1 MIEIISDPTEE
12 QFKIYE
18 SWSIS
23 ATGSNAPPLFQIEG
37 DTYIVMITDLQNI
50 SKISTFK
57 FDYTLE
63 TPNRYLLPYYRM
75 SRDSN
80 AWTDWY
86 DLPTNITEFPPFND
100 KDTIFIELKFVR
112 GGSSNTGQIKLLN
125 WSLEGIKFRNQYD
138 GESTIILSPTNNQV
152 IIKPPFIYKVFKIT
166 DIEILSSDPTLTNVV
181 IKYRYSQDYGRSVTN
196 WEYFT
201 KDNLITAKISPIR
214 FFQVEYLIEY
224 TGTNPVKIFDIN
236 IIGDF
241 QNVSEDYK
249 KTNLYGIRE
258 NCNCVRL
265 GIVGDLDSSTT
276 TPTGGNQT
284 LLTQTE
290 PTNTLPILSKD
301 QINSLYKPYQL
312 PKATELLTKM
322 TNDANQMFGHEVVYF
337 ITDPDKKG
345 IDHTFHEFQLF
356 NYVCEK
362 LIKVSVENNQFP
374 DNQITMNQFDLSL
387 FEAFEV
393 HVPKQFFKEQFG
405 PEKRPSKEDFLW
417 FCELNRMFIVEHA
430 QQFRSFNNNAVYYK
444 LHLKKYVQKANVI
457 GVNQAITD
465 KVKELTKN
473 STINELFGKENQEEK
488 KAVANKEEFRPLTR
502 DVTRVSIMAEIVK
515 ELIEN
520 AEIVISKNNYELSSV
535 TYSSIP
541 SYPAVTYRNIPNY
554 FSPSDNLAFSC
565 WFSINNYLDSD
576 NYNFLNYYDE
586 SNQVGFRFDLN
597 ADNFKVRIN
606 QIEYDFPIHT
616 PTGGAD
622 GLLEDTWYAYL
633 INIDQRNRKISQ
645 YIYKRDIEDED
656 LGSRVISTKLKLVYS
671 INSDLNNFEFNIDNV
686 NANILG
692 SDMKITNIRLMSD
705 IIPFEQ
711 QSNFLNQYH
720 LRDDTKYLIFADN
733 ANMRLTLPYMPL
745 SQVSIKNVG

>member
-12 QFKIYE
+12 QFKVYE
-18 SWSIS
+18 TWSPTEIGINS
-23 ATGSNAPPLFQIEG
+23 APTFSNSG
-37 DTYIVMITDLQNI
+37 DEYIVTIADLTNI
-50 SKISTFK
+50 SKFSTFK

-63 TPNRYLLPYYRM
+63 TPNRYLKSYYRL
-75 SRDSN
+75 SRDSQ

-86 DLPTNITEFPPFND
+86 ELPSTITEFPPFTE
-100 KDTIFIELKFVR
+100 KDTLYLDIKFVR
-112 GGSSNTGQIKLLN
+112 FGSSTQGVIKLLN
-125 WSLEGIKFRNQYD
+125 WSIEGLKLRNQYD

-152 IIKPPFIYKVFKIT
+152 IIKPPFIYKVFKID
-166 DIEILSSDPTLTNVV
+166 DIEVLSSDNTLQNVT
-181 IKYRYSQDYGRSVTN
+181 IKYRFSQDYGRTVSN

-201 KDNLITAKISPIR
+201 KDNLISKRISPIR
-214 FFQVEYLIEY
+214 FFQIEYLLEY
-224 TGTNPVKIFDIN
+224 TGNSQVKIFDIN
-236 IIGDF
+236 LIGDF
-241 QNVSEDYK
+241 QNVTEDYK
-249 KTNLYGIRE
+249 KSNVYGIRE

-265 GIVGDLDSSTT
+265 GIVGDASSSTT

-284 LLTQTE
+284 LLTQSE
-290 PTNTLPILSKD
+290 PTNTLPILSQD
-301 QINSLYKPYQL
+301 QVNSLYKPYQL

-322 TNDANQMFGHEVVYF
+322 TNDANQIFGHEVVYF

-345 IDHTFHEFQLF
+345 IDHTFHEFQLY

-393 HVPKQFFKEQFG
+393 HVPKLFFKDQFG

-430 QQFRSFNNNAVYYK
+430 QQFRAFNNNAVYYK

-457 GVNQAITD
+457 GVNQTITD

-473 STINELFGKENQEEK
+473 STINELFGAENAQDK
-488 KAVANKEEFRPLTR
+488 KSVANKEEFRPLTR

-520 AEIVISKNNYELSSV
+520 SEIVISKNNYDLSSV
-535 TYSSIP
+535 TFSATY

-554 FSPSDNLAFSC
+554 FSPSDNLSFTC
-565 WFSINNYLDSD
+565 WFNLNNYTTNDQ
-576 NYNFLNYYDE
+576 YNFLNYYDTT
-586 SNQVGFRFDLN
+586 NQVGFKFGLS
-597 ADNFKVRIN
+597 ADNIRVNIN
-606 QIEYDFPIHT
+606 QDSYDFPLMT
-616 PTGGAD
+616 TTGGAN
-622 GLLEDTWYAYL
+622 GLNEETWYSYL
-633 INIDQRNRKISQ
+633 VNIDQRNRKIEQ

-656 LGSRVISTKLKLVYS
+656 LGSTILSTKLKLVKS
-671 INSDLNNFEFNIDNV
+671 ITATMSNFEFNIDDIS
-686 NANILG
+686 ANILA
-692 SDMKITNIRLMSD
+692 SDMKITNIRLLTD
-705 IIPFEQ
+705 VIPLTEH
-711 QSNFLNQYH
+711 SNFLNQYH

>member
-23 ATGSNAPPLFQIEG
+23 ATGSNAPPIFQIEG

-63 TPNRYLLPYYRM
+63 TPNRYLLPYYRI

-152 IIKPPFIYKVFKIT
+152 IIKPPFIFKVFKIT
-166 DIEILSSDPTLTNVV
+166 DIEVLSSDPTLTNVV

-196 WEYFT
+196 WENFT
-201 KDNLITAKISPIR
+201 KDNLITANISPIR

-345 IDHTFHEFQLF
+345 IDHTFHEFQLY

-444 LHLKKYVQKANVI
+444 LHLKKYVQKANVV

-473 STINELFGKENQEEK
+473 STINELFGKENQGDK
-488 KAVANKEEFRPLTR
+488 KSVANKEEFRPLTR

-535 TYSSIP
+535 TFSSVP

-554 FSPSDNLAFSC
+554 YSPSDNLSFTC

-576 NYNFLNYYDE
+576 EYNFLNYYDS

-597 ADNFKVRIN
+597 ADNFKVKIN
-606 QIEYDFPIHT
+606 QDEYNFPIFN
-616 PTGGAD
+616 PIGGAE
-622 GLLEDTWYAYL
+622 GLSEDTWYAYL
-633 INIDQRNRKISQ
+633 VNIDQRNRKISQ

-656 LGSRVISTKLKLVYS
+656 LGSKVLSTKLKLIYS
-671 INSDLNNFEFNIDNV
+671 ISDDLTNFEFNIDDV
-686 NANILG
+686 SANILG

-705 IIPFEQ
+705 IIPVEQ
-711 QSNFLNQYH
+711 HSNFLNQYH